1 MPDAERATVKAEM
14 LGAALDPA
22 VVGDMVVE
30 AVKQGELYIFTHPE
44 TSEQL
49 KNRFDGML
57 AACARWDTYRTKS

>member
-1 MPDAERATVKAEM
+1 M